1 MKMYLGMDVH
11 CKQTTYVA
19 QNEKGKNLGQGQ
31 IETTQEDV
39 AKLLKRMQVPQGTKI
54 GLESGTQAIW
64 MSRVLTRLGM
74 EPIVISAQ
82 EVRAK
87 ARKKNQKS
95 DYRDAYEICDGI
107 RTGMYQ
113 SIVFVPDTKLE
124 KLRRVLSRRRHFVKI
139 CTQEINAAKFLVR
152 SAGIRIGPVSLT
164 TGKGWEKFLGMAE
177 VHALKS
183 DLERHNR
190 LWLAARHEIGELEK
204 EIEES
209 SERYRPAV
217 ELLKTMPGIGPITST
232 SFIAAIGDPRR
243 FASSGRVASYL
254 GLVPTTYDSGEVER
268 HGHITKSGPP
278 AMRSLLCEAA
288 HNAARVTHPL
298 NPYFVRQCARGG
310 YKKAVVSVAH
320 RMARILYQMWR
331 KGEEFDESK
340 LNVVHQRTVKTKVI
354 HYQLK
359 AS

>member
-11 CKQTTYVA
+11 CKQTVYVV
-19 QNEKGKNLGQGQ
+19 QDEKGKNLGQGQ
-31 IETTQEDV
+31 IETTQADV
-39 AKLLKRMQVPQGTKI
+39 AKLVKRMKVPKGTEV
-54 GLESGTQAIW
+54 GFESGTQAIW
-64 MSRVLTRLGM
+64 MSRVLTGLGM
-74 EPIVISAQ
+74 KPIVISAQ

-95 DYRDAYEICDGI
+95 DYRDAHEICDGI
-107 RTGMYQ
+107 RTGMYR
-113 SIVFVPDTKLE
+113 SIVFIPDLQLE
-124 KLRRVLSRRRHFVKI
+124 KLRRALSRRRHFVKI

-152 SAGIRIGPVSLT
+152 SAGIRVGPISLT
-164 TGKGWEKFLGMAE
+164 TGIGWEKFLAIAE
-177 VHALKS
+177 VQELKS

-190 LWLAARHEIGELEK
+190 LWLAARQEIRELEK
-204 EIEES
+204 EIEEAS
-209 SERYRPAV
+209 AEHKSTV
-217 ELLKTMPGIGPITST
+217 ELLQTMPGIGPISST
-232 SFIAAIGDPRR
+232 SFVAAIGDPRR
-243 FASSGRVASYL
+243 FETSGRVASYL
-254 GLVPTTYDSGEVER
+254 GLVPSTYDSGEVER

-288 HNAARVTHPL
+288 HSAARVNHPL

-331 KGEEFDESK
+331 KGENFDEGK
-340 LNVVHQRTVKTKVI
+340 LNVVHKRMVKTKVV

-359 AS
+359 TA